1 MIRRGEV
8 FYDISNGVFV
18 GSGAN
23 NDEVGT
29 DVFDLVGNEIFNTTS
44 EGKNENNTGDTN
56 GNAETGKK
64 GTGAIL
70 TERGFGELVVSD
82 K

>member
-1 MIRRGEV
+1 MSG
-8 FYDISNGVFV
+8 
-18 GSGAN
+18 GAN
-23 NDEVGT
+23 DDEVST

-44 EGKNENNTGDTN
+44 EGKNENNAGDTN
-56 GNAETGKK
+56 RNTEAGKK

-70 TERGFGELVVSD
+70 TERSFGELVVSD